1 MYEDNKDIQDA
12 WQLLHKQLVKVKYVY
27 NFTWFG
33 LPILQVPQDLQA
45 KQELIWKVKP
55 DIIIETGVAAGGSL
69 MFSATM
75 LTTLESCGLITDGKV
90 IGIEINLYPQ
100 NLNAIINHPLS
111 KKIILVQA
119 SSVDNETIARVSEL
133 AKSKRVMVF
142 LDSNHTHEHVLA
154 ELKAYAPL
162 VSIGSYII
170 VEDTG
175 IEDLPLGTTDDR
187 PWGRGNNPKTAVWEF
202 LRENS
207 NFEIDDIYKK
217 LIMTGNPSGYLK
229 RIR

>member
-1 MYEDNKDIQDA
+1 MENKDSKKEKETLDDKLNDFLGGINKEECIGD
-12 WQLLHKQLVKVKYVY
+12 
-27 NFTWFG
+27 
-33 LPILQVPQDLQA
+33 
-45 KQELIWKVKP
+45 ECLIN
-55 DIIIETGVAAGGSL
+55 
-69 MFSATM
+69 
-75 LTTLESCGLITDGKV
+75 DGKV

-133 AKSKRVMVF
+133 AKGKRVMVF
-142 LDSNHTHEHVLA
+142 LDSNHTHEHVLV

-162 VSIGSYII
+162 VSVGSYII

-202 LRENS
+202 LKENS